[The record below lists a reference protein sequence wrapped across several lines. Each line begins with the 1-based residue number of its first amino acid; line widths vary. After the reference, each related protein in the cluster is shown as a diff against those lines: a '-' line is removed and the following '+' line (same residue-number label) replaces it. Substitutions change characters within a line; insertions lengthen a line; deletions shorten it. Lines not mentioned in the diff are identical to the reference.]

1 MREWGY
7 INGRMLDLFFR
18 ILTGLWVVMILVG
31 SCTSDPQLF
40 IFNQYVNFDFQSD
53 VNFRDLFIIS
63 DFQLTSTFFLFQKIG
78 HFAGFGLLFFLLFNW
93 IKTYRFTFVFCVMFA
108 LLTEVLQLYFNR
120 NGRLYDV
127 GVDTIGLVAGYLMCH
142 YFYTKAT
149 LKKSIV

>member
-1 MREWGY
+1 
-7 INGRMLDLFFR
+7 MLDLFFR
-18 ILTGLWVVMILVG
+18 ILTGLWAVMILVG

-40 IFNQYVNFDFQSD
+40 IYNQYVNFDFHSA
-53 VNFRDLFIIS
+53 VNFRDLFIII

-78 HFAGFGLLFFLLFNW
+78 HFAGFALLFFLLFNW
-93 IKTYRFTFVFCVMFA
+93 TKSYRFTFVLCVMFA

-149 LKKSIV
+149 FKKDIV

>member
-1 MREWGY
+1 
-7 INGRMLDLFFR
+7 
-18 ILTGLWVVMILVG
+18 MILVG

-40 IFNQYVNFDFQSD
+40 IYNQYVNFDFQSD

-78 HFAGFGLLFFLLFNW
+78 HFAGFAFLFFFLFNW
-93 IKTYRFTFVFCVMFA
+93 IKTYRVTIVLCVIFA

-120 NGRLYDV
+120 NGRFYDV
-127 GVDTIGLVAGYLMCH
+127 AIDTTGMVAGYLMCH

-149 LKKSIV
+149 LKKNIV